1 MIGGGGMDLAQ
12 IPIDL
17 WLSQG
22 VFAILFIWLFL
33 DTRKE
38 SKDREERLMQ
48 HLSRTTATLEIL
60 SNRMESVDGKVNSID
75 NRLTEFEKK
84 GVNN

>member
-1 MIGGGGMDLAQ
+1 MTGGGEMDLTQ

-22 VFAILFIWLFL
+22 VFAVLFVWLFL

-38 SKDREERLMQ
+38 SKEREERLMQ
-48 HLSRTTATLEIL
+48 HLSKTTATLEIL
-60 SNRMESVDGKVNSID
+60 SNRMESVDVKVNSID

-84 GVNN
+84 GVSN

>member
-38 SKDREERLMQ
+38 SKEREERLMQ
-48 HLSRTTATLEIL
+48 HLSKTTATLEVL
-60 SNRMESVDGKVNSID
+60 SNKMESVDGKVNSID

>member
-1 MIGGGGMDLAQ
+1 MDLAQ

-48 HLSRTTATLEIL
+48 HLSKTTATLEVL
-60 SNRMESVDGKVNSID
+60 SNKMESVDGKVNSID